1 MEISTKTSFM
11 NTSAEHFHSQWWTSN
26 RETACR
32 EQRSR
37 VIPRP
42 AEKRDHQDCR
52 TQACHCRPTLL
63 CTYHTSSP
71 HHMNRSHHPP
81 LPLQQKML
89 WGHAPLLCA
98 RHSAW
103 TGREQNHS
111 RRGQLKS
118 SLWWKDVHHERKHMT
133 FVRSHFSDVQINK
146 PLKGWNIL
154 GNSSR
159 SDSRKVHHHQLIWL
173 SSSNRVL
180 VLTDDNTLEL

>member
-63 CTYHTSSP
+63 CTYHTSTP

-111 RRGQLKS
+111 GGHEDNLRAAYDERMSIMKENTWRS
-118 SLWWKDVHHERKHMT
+118 SGV
-133 FVRSHFSDVQINK
+133 
-146 PLKGWNIL
+146 IL
-154 GNSSR
+154 VMF
-159 SDSRKVHHHQLIWL
+159 K
-173 SSSNRVL
+173 
-180 VLTDDNTLEL
+180 